1 MRRQVSFPILTLIVV
16 IVVGIL
22 LAIGASKRDQQSI
35 ESPADL
41 STYSE
46 SETEIAM
53 TDRIERPDDEWRRL
67 LTKEQY
73 RVMRENGTERAFT
86 GEFHNHKGEGSYLCA
101 ACGNEL
107 FNSETK
113 FDSGTGWPS
122 YYKPASES
130 SVVTEADLSGGM
142 IRVAVICASC
152 DSHLGHL
159 FEDGPRPTGLRY
171 CINST
176 ALKFVPI
183 GAK

>member
-1 MRRQVSFPILTLIVV
+1 MRRQVSFPILALIAV
-16 IVVGIL
+16 IVIGIL
-22 LAIGASKRDQQSI
+22 LAVGASRRNQQ
-35 ESPADL
+35 PNQL
-41 STYSE
+41 PGTLPQNE
-46 SETEIAM
+46 SEIEIAM
-53 TDRIERPDDEWRRL
+53 TDKIERSDAEWRRL

-86 GEFHNHKGEGSYLCA
+86 GEFHNHKGEGAYHCA

-107 FNSETK
+107 FDSESK

-176 ALKFVPI
+176 ALKFVPA
-183 GAK
+183 GE

>member
-1 MRRQVSFPILTLIVV
+1 MRRQISLPVLALIAAIV
-16 IVVGIL
+16 IGIL
-22 LAIGASKRDQQSI
+22 LAIGADKRDRQPNRLSGYWHDNQS
-35 ESPADL
+35 ER
-41 STYSE
+41 
-46 SETEIAM
+46 EIAM
-53 TDRIERPDDEWRRL
+53 SDKIDRTDAEWRRL
-67 LTKEQY
+67 LTREQY

-86 GEFHNHKGEGSYLCA
+86 GEFHNHSDIGTYLCA

-107 FNSETK
+107 FSSETK

-122 YYKPASES
+122 YFKPATES

-142 IRVAVICASC
+142 IRVAVICARC

-176 ALKFVPI
+176 ALKFI
-183 GAK
+183 ADGAK

>member
-1 MRRQVSFPILTLIVV
+1 MRRQVSFPILTLIAV
-16 IVVGIL
+16 IVIGIL
-22 LAIGASKRDQQSI
+22 LAIGASKRDQQSS
-35 ESPADL
+35 ESPANV
-41 STYSE
+41 STDSE
-46 SETEIAM
+46 SEIEIAM
-53 TDRIERPDDEWRRL
+53 TDRIERTETEWRRL

-86 GEFHNHKGEGSYLCA
+86 GEFHNHKGEGAYLCA
-101 ACGNEL
+101 ACGNAL
-107 FNSETK
+107 FNSHTK

-122 YYKPASES
+122 YYQPASES

-142 IRVAVICASC
+142 IRVAVICARC

-176 ALKFVPI
+176 ALKLVPA

>member
-1 MRRQVSFPILTLIVV
+1 MRRQVSFPILTLIAV
-16 IVVGIL
+16 IVIGIM
-22 LAIGASKRDQQSI
+22 LAIGASRRNQQHNQL
-35 ESPADL
+35 PGTL
-41 STYSE
+41 TQNE
-46 SETEIAM
+46 SEIEIAM
-53 TDRIERPDDEWRRL
+53 TDRIERTETEWRRL

-86 GEFHNHKGEGSYLCA
+86 GEFHNHKGEGAYHCA
-101 ACGNEL
+101 ACGNAL

-122 YYKPASES
+122 YYKPATES

-142 IRVAVICASC
+142 IRVAVICARC

-176 ALKFVPI
+176 ALKFLPA
-183 GAK
+183 GE